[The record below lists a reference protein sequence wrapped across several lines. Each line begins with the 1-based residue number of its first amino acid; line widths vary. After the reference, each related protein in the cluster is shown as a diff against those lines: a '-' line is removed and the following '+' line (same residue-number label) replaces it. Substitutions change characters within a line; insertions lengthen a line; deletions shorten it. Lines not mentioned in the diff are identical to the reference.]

1 MSNFL
6 REVQLF
12 VGPLSEV
19 EGGGNSE
26 EAIVINS
33 SGLDRDLNIEF
44 KVDKNTMGSPNFS
57 TITLYNLSTKTRQ
70 ALSRVKTN
78 IQLQAGYKTGNTTLQ
93 TIAQGAIASI
103 ISERDGGDVKLTI
116 NAYDGGEG
124 LGLGRFSQSYQGQIE
139 LGKIVEDI
147 AKTVPGVS
155 VSKSNIVL
163 GNQKVGT
170 KGMTFSGRTKTILD
184 KLARSWGFDWSIQ
197 NGVFKA
203 ITDQATSNNT
213 FEISTELGNLLHVTP
228 RIDNVLQT
236 VTGIDIT
243 AVLDPR
249 LEPYDN
255 VKLVSTVAPE
265 LNNTYK
271 ITNLTHQGSIRGD
284 IWVTNVQ
291 CLFFFDQITP
301 SGATT

>member
-19 EGGGNSE
+19 EGGGDSKK
-26 EAIVINS
+26 AIILNS
-33 SGLDRDLNIEF
+33 SGLDRELNISF

-57 TITLYNLSTKTRQ
+57 TITLYNLSTETRQ
-70 ALSRVKTN
+70 ALSKVKTN
-78 IQLQAGYKTGNTTLQ
+78 LQLQAGYKTGNSVLQ
-93 TIAQGAIASI
+93 TIAQGAIASV
-103 ISERDGGDVKLTI
+103 ISERNDGDIKMTI

-124 LGLGRFSQSYQGQIE
+124 LGVGRFSKSYQGQIE
-139 LGKIVEDI
+139 LGKIVKDI
-147 AKTVPGVS
+147 ADTIPGAS
-155 VSKSNIVL
+155 VSSSNIVL

-197 NGVFKA
+197 GGVFKA
-203 ITDQATSNNT
+203 IPDQATSNNT
-213 FEISTELGNLLHVTP
+213 FEVSTELGNLIHVTP
-228 RIDNVLQT
+228 RLDNVLQII
-236 VTGIDIT
+236 TGIDIT

-249 LEPYDN
+249 FQPYDS

-271 ITNLTHQGSIRGD
+271 ITNLTHQGDIRGD
-284 IWVTNVQ
+284 VWTTTLQ

-301 SGATT
+301 SGVTT

>member
-1 MSNFL
+1 MSNFI

-12 VGPLSEV
+12 IGPLSEV
-19 EGGGNSE
+19 EGGGNSQQ
-26 EAIVINS
+26 AILLKS
-33 SGLDRDLNIEF
+33 SGLDTELNISF

-57 TITLYNLSTKTRQ
+57 TITLYNLSTETRQ
-70 ALSRVKTN
+70 ALSKVKTN
-78 IQLQAGYKTGNTTLQ
+78 LQLQAGYKTGNTVLQ
-93 TIAQGAIASI
+93 TIAQGAIASV
-103 ISERDGGDVKLTI
+103 ISERDDGDIKMTL

-124 LGLGRFSQSYQGQIE
+124 LGVGRFSKSYQGQIA
-139 LGKIVEDI
+139 LSKIVEDI
-147 AKTVPGVS
+147 AGTIPGVA
-155 VSKSNIVL
+155 VSNSNIVL
-163 GNQKVGT
+163 GNQKVGA

-184 KLARSWGFDWSIQ
+184 KLARSWGFDWSVQ

-203 ITDQATSNNT
+203 IPDQASSNNT
-213 FEISTELGNLLHVTP
+213 FEISTKLGNLLHVTP

-236 VTGIDIT
+236 VTGIEIT

-249 LEPYDN
+249 LQPYDN
-255 VKLVSTVAPE
+255 VKLISTVAPE

-271 ITNLTHQGSIRGD
+271 ITNLTHQGDIRGD